1 MARSTAARD
10 KLPLQG
16 EYARSGEI
24 GMDVG
29 AWLRDL
35 GLGQYE
41 QAFPDNDIDAGLL
54 PTLTAD
60 DLRELGVAS
69 LGHRKRLLAAIAE
82 LGSLTGPRRSA
93 VEQAPAPTGSHT
105 TATVAPSPQ
114 R

>member
-1 MARSTAARD
+1 
-10 KLPLQG
+10 
-16 EYARSGEI
+16 
-24 GMDVG
+24 MDVG

-93 VEQAPAPTGSHT
+93 VEQAPTPPPAPTGSHT
-105 TATVAPSPQ
+105 GRPPLGGPG
-114 R
+114 